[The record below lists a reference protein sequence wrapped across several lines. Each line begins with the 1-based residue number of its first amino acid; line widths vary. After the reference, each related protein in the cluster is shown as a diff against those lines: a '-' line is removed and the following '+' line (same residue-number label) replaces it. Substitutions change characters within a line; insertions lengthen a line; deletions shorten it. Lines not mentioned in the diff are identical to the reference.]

1 MLKPNK
7 RAVGAFMVFGL
18 VLIIAAL
25 GFFFGGRLTRNE
37 MTPVLFFEGSV
48 SGLSVGSQ
56 VYFRGVPVGKVEK
69 IQLMP
74 NSEDKIIIPVY
85 ITFDSKVV
93 TSATQ
98 AAVDSVGDT
107 KWLDALVAHGL
118 KGKLQSQSVLTGQMM
133 IELDFYPQYPAKFL
147 AKKYGIND
155 PEIPT
160 VPSIFD
166 ELSQNLQ
173 KIPLQDIS
181 NNTNALLQNLNQTI
195 PELLQQTTTAVAGIN
210 RVVNAL
216 GEPVSTS
223 ITDLNKMIRDV
234 SDAAQAVSRLS
245 DYLERHPEALLKGK
259 GGY

>member
-7 RAVGAFMVFGL
+7 RAVGAFMIFGIALAILSL
-18 VLIIAAL
+18 V
-25 GFFFGGRLTRNE
+25 FFFGHRFMRTK

-85 ITFDSKVV
+85 ITFDPKVV
-93 TSATQ
+93 TNATK

-107 KWLDALVAHGL
+107 TWLEALVAHGL
-118 KGKLQSQSVLTGQMM
+118 KGKLQSQSVLTGQMI
-133 IELDFYPQYPAKFL
+133 IELDFYPNYPAKFL
-147 AKKYGIND
+147 AKKYGIDD

-160 VPSIFD
+160 IPSIFD

-181 NNTNALLQNLNQTI
+181 NNTNALLQNLNSTI
-195 PELLQQTTTAVAGIN
+195 PDLLRQTSAAVAGIN

-216 GEPVSTS
+216 GDPVSAS
-223 ITDLNKMIRDV
+223 VTDFNKMVRDV
-234 SDAAQAVSRLS
+234 SEAAQAVSRLS